1 MPFRHGD
8 AVDLATRIAAGI
20 RQRIE
25 EAVEAACLD
34 IVVNGRRSRGLPPPA
49 AQCEEDRA
57 EFDQVVRQLLT
68 RLQTQLVAPLD
79 DALRAKLARVGQAA
93 TDPVERLMTIQ
104 VALAQELPDYWQR
117 FDAIRTDY
125 AAERAASGRESGG
138 GLLRRVFRRG

>member
-1 MPFRHGD
+1 MPFRHED
-8 AVDLATRIAAGI
+8 AADLATRISAGI

-34 IVVNGRRSRGLPPPA
+34 IVVNVRRARGLPPPE

-68 RLQTQLVAPLD
+68 RLQAQLVAPLD
-79 DALRAKLARVGQAA
+79 DARRAKLTQVGQAVS
-93 TDPVERLMTIQ
+93 DPVERLMAVQ
-104 VALAQELPDYWQR
+104 VALARELPDYWQR

-125 AAERAASGRESGG
+125 AAERATSGRESG